1 VLLTDDDDAR
11 LVFGAALGLL
21 GGIERCPEVQRDLLV
36 DLAAVVYGIDLIS
49 GPLSGFDTATFLAA
63 DPSPAVREQA
73 VNLLVLAE
81 FADRELEVEEAMAV
95 ERFADAVGIHSTF
108 VHDARHLARGHRA
121 IVYADLQRQSWY
133 AQETKREI
141 GAGRLVEVAG
151 SKLAYTGFVADE
163 AIARKWRGLTD
174 MPEGSWGREVA
185 EFYRR
190 HGFPFPGERHGIYEI
205 GARHDFVHVLT
216 DDEASPE
223 GELDVFAFIAAA
235 MPDARGLSLLAVTL
249 GIFQNGA
256 IRRVMGKRVKMA
268 RTDTLQDPG
277 ATLRWADAFRRGRA
291 CGTDVMGG
299 IDHFALAPLPLDE
312 VRLQLNVIPKGVD

>member
-1 VLLTDDDDAR
+1 MLLPDDDAQ
-11 LVFGAALGLL
+11 LVFGAVLGVL
-21 GGIERCPEVQRDLLV
+21 GGIEDCPDGQRDLLV
-36 DLAAVVYGIDLIS
+36 DLAAVLYGIDLIS
-49 GPLSGFDTATFLAA
+49 GPLRGFDAATFLAA
-63 DPSPAVREQA
+63 DPSPAVREHA

-81 FADRELEVEEAMAV
+81 FANRELASTEAV
-95 ERFADAVGIHSTF
+95 DVDRFAATVGVHSTF
-108 VHDARHLARGHRA
+108 VHDARYLADGHRA
-121 IVYADLQRQSWY
+121 ILYADLQRQSWY
-133 AQETKREI
+133 ATETKREI
-141 GAGRLVEVAG
+141 GAGRLVELVG
-151 SKLAYTGFVADE
+151 SKLAYTGLVADE
-163 AIARKWRGLTD
+163 PIARRWRGLAD

-190 HGFPFPGERHGIYEI
+190 YAFPFPGERHGIYEI

-216 DDEASPE
+216 DYEASPE

-256 IRRVMGKRVKMA
+256 IRRVMGKRVRIA
-268 RTDTLQDPG
+268 RTNTLGDPG

-312 VRLQLNVIPKGVD
+312 VRSRLNVIPKGVD

>member
-1 VLLTDDDDAR
+1 MLLPDDDDAR
-11 LVFGAALGLL
+11 LVFGAVLGVL
-21 GGIERCPEVQRDLLV
+21 GGIEGCPDVQRDLLV
-36 DLAAVVYGIDLIS
+36 DLAAVLYGLDLIS
-49 GPLSGFDTATFLAA
+49 GPLAGFDAATFLAA
-63 DPSPAVREQA
+63 GPSPAVREQA
-73 VNLLVLAE
+73 VSLLVLCE
-81 FADRELEVEEAMAV
+81 FADRELEVDEAVAV
-95 ERFADAVGIHSTF
+95 ERFADAVGVHSTF
-108 VHDARHLARGHRA
+108 VHDARHLARDHRA

-133 AQETKREI
+133 AKETKREI
-141 GAGRLVEVAG
+141 QAGRLVELAG

-163 AIARKWRGLTD
+163 AVARKWRSLAD
-174 MPEGSWGREVA
+174 MPEGSWGRELA

-216 DDEASPE
+216 DYEASPE

-256 IRRVMGKRVKMA
+256 IRRVMGKRVRMA
-268 RTDTLQDPG
+268 RTDTLQDAG
-277 ATLRWADAFRRGRA
+277 ASLRWADAFRRGRK

-312 VRLQLNVIPKGVD
+312 VRARLDVVPKGVD